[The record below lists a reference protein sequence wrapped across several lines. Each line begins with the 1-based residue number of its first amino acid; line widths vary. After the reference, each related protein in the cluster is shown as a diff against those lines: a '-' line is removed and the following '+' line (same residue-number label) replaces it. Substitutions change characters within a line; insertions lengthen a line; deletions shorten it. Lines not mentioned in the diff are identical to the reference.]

1 MFKISNSMLE
11 KTAYTENQIIVD
23 EVPQISFIGRSN
35 VGKSSLMNYVLN
47 HKLAKISSTP
57 GKTRS
62 INYYLINEKY
72 RFVDLPGYGFARI
85 SPKEREHWDR
95 LMKSY
100 FDVTINLEMVFL
112 LMDIRHPLLKN
123 DLEMIEWIIDYG
135 FPMSIILTKS
145 DKINNSQVNSTVL
158 SVKKQIQPYGDFMI
172 FPVSSSKRK
181 GVESV
186 MNFLDEVLF

>member
-1 MFKISNSMLE
+1 MLE